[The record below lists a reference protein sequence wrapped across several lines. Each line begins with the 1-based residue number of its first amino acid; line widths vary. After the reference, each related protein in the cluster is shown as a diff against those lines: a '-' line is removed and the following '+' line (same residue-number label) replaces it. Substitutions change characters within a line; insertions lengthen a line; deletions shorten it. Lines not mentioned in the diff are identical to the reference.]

1 MVRSR
6 PLERGLEL
14 DLYNRRG
21 VTARVPL
28 DGGTQERDLV
38 SRFRRGP
45 EALRFDEWDRTVVC
59 LERIAEMHEQDG
71 RRMDEGAEQRD
82 W

>member
-45 EALRFDEWDRTVVC
+45 EALHFDEWDRTVVC